1 MCRRPDLLL
10 SVQLLHESLHVNVEF
25 LVTLVFE
32 GPSGRL
38 LLDSITHANFYG
50 LEMLFKIDLHRHDIA
65 DLQFAKVLVQ
75 RMTAFAIKHDRFDRW
90 FDNIFYVLRIV
101 CSLSLLLVWVW
112 PSRPAVYF
120 RLSSLP
126 MGLFTGLWLWY
137 LDRIDF
143 GLRQRL
149 SF

>member
-1 MCRRPDLLL
+1 
-10 SVQLLHESLHVNVEF
+10 
-25 LVTLVFE
+25 
-32 GPSGRL
+32 
-38 LLDSITHANFYG
+38 
-50 LEMLFKIDLHRHDIA
+50 MLFKIDLHRHDIA
-65 DLQFAKVLVQ
+65 DLQFTKVLVQ